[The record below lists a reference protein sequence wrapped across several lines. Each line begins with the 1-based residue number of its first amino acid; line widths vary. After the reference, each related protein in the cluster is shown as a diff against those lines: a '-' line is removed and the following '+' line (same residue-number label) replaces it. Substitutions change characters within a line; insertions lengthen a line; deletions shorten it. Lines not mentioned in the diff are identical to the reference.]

1 MLHNAVTAVEED
13 VAFEYAQANR
23 APAPE
28 APPRSATWW
37 ATPSTANWPPWSRR
51 SARPISR
58 AKAPEGAGHPA
69 SSSPSQYR

>member
-28 APPRSATWW
+28 APTTLRDMVGDSINSQLAALEQTIRQAHFPGQ
-37 ATPSTANWPPWSRR
+37 
-51 SARPISR
+51 
-58 AKAPEGAGHPA
+58 GA
-69 SSSPSQYR
+69 